1 MDSIINAISS
11 IAAVVAAIVG
21 ICGNR
26 QSQKQFK
33 ENMEY
38 QKKATNYNL
47 LNDRLE
53 ISKKIIRGKTNSDEI
68 IDEIEKNVDWTYE
81 KFKLLFSPK
90 VINEYNKMIEK
101 NNEIDD
107 LVNKQKGIKRELF
120 SIDFSSKESKID
132 ATNAWGDL
140 IKAENMYK
148 EASEEEK
155 ENALM
160 HYRTISNA
168 ISQTY
173 KTDDY
178 AEIAFEIEKFEK
190 EYKEQRQ
197 MFIHSI
203 EDEITESIK

>member
-68 IDEIEKNVDWTYE
+68 IDEIENNVDWTYE

-107 LVNKQKGIKRELF
+107 LVNKQKGIKRE
-120 SIDFSSKESKID
+120 
-132 ATNAWGDL
+132 
-140 IKAENMYK
+140 
-148 EASEEEK
+148 
-155 ENALM
+155 
-160 HYRTISNA
+160 
-168 ISQTY
+168 
-173 KTDDY
+173 
-178 AEIAFEIEKFEK
+178 
-190 EYKEQRQ
+190 
-197 MFIHSI
+197 
-203 EDEITESIK
+203 